1 MPVNIKVVYI
11 TKYNKKF
18 ILNKPDNFAY
28 YIKSIMNSN
37 LIDVHL
43 LNPLPLQK
51 NNSIQTLI
59 P

>member
-37 LIDVHL
+37 LIDVSFPDL
-43 LNPLPLQK
+43 ARRFFFL
-51 NNSIQTLI
+51 
-59 P
+59 